1 MPSLDSGGGEK
12 SLINLLTTLDFNQY
26 DVELRLFAKRGLFLD
41 LVLNEVKVT
50 EISGDYQHFSKAV
63 LSSVLYFISR
73 LKIELAIHRI
83 IFFIK
88 NSFIKNKAIAEQQT
102 WENKAVAIP
111 KFKEE
116 YDTAIAF
123 IEKSSI
129 YYLINKVNAKQK
141 IGWIHT
147 NYTSSGLNADFDRD
161 YFSQLDYLVTVSPEC
176 QQSLNANFPEIQSK
190 IKVVHNIVSVK
201 TVQQLASENINDTQF
216 KPNDFTI
223 VTVARLS
230 QEKGIDTAV
239 EACKIAVESNKK
251 IKWYVIGEG
260 NERAKLQQ
268 LIADYQL
275 QNHFFLLGLRAN
287 PYPYVKHATVYV
299 QPSRYEGKSIA
310 IDEAKILAKPIVVTN
325 FTTAKDQ
332 INHLKNGIISGND
345 ATQLAND
352 ILMVLNDKNL
362 QNNLS
367 VHLTQGIQDNSAEEI
382 TQFYSM
388 LNA

>member
-1 MPSLDSGGGEK
+1 M
-12 SLINLLTTLDFNQY
+12 
-26 DVELRLFAKRGLFLD
+26 
-41 LVLNEVKVT
+41 
-50 EISGDYQHFSKAV
+50 
-63 LSSVLYFISR
+63 
-73 LKIELAIHRI
+73 
-83 IFFIK
+83 
-88 NSFIKNKAIAEQQT
+88 
-102 WENKAVAIP
+102 
-111 KFKEE
+111 
-116 YDTAIAF
+116 
-123 IEKSSI
+123 
-129 YYLINKVNAKQK
+129 
-141 IGWIHT
+141 
-147 NYTSSGLNADFDRD
+147 
-161 YFSQLDYLVTVSPEC
+161 VTVSPEC

-190 IKVVHNIVSVK
+190 IKVVHNIVSAK
-201 TVQQLASENINDTQF
+201 TVQQLASEKVEDTSFQ
-216 KPNDFTI
+216 PNDFTV

-230 QEKGIDTAV
+230 QEKGIDIAA
-239 EACKIAVESNKK
+239 EAFKILVQKHSN

-268 LIADYQL
+268 LVNDYQL

-287 PYPYVKHATVYV
+287 PYPYVKQATVYV

-332 INHLKNGIISGND
+332 INHSVNGIISGND
-345 ATQLAND
+345 ASQLAND

-367 VHLTQGIQDNSAEEI
+367 LHLTQEIHDNSVEEI